1 MVLYSFIHSIIYYAT
16 TCRVHQVKTAREIAI
31 VSMAANKSPL
41 GGALRKLRRQ
51 MDVRTAQ
58 IVVTL
63 ILVYI
68 TAWTP
73 YAIVTLIEQFAPISD
88 NDYYSSLLL
97 PDDNNNATDVAS
109 AAGSIISC

>member
-1 MVLYSFIHSIIYYAT
+1 
-16 TCRVHQVKTAREIAI
+16 
-31 VSMAANKSPL
+31 MAANKSPL

-68 TAWTP
+68 VAWTP
-73 YAIVTLIEQFAPISD
+73 YAVVTLIEQFAPI
-88 NDYYSSLLL
+88 NDAALSLFNTTISFDATANYTTAPGNVLLL
-97 PDDNNNATDVAS
+97 TLTLSHYTA
-109 AAGSIISC
+109 IH

>member
-1 MVLYSFIHSIIYYAT
+1 
-16 TCRVHQVKTAREIAI
+16 
-31 VSMAANKSPL
+31 MAANKSPL

-68 TAWTP
+68 VAWTP
-73 YAIVTLIEQFAPISD
+73 YAVVTLIEQFAPINDAALSPAFNTTISSD
-88 NDYYSSLLL
+88 ATTNNTTAPGTILVLLTL
-97 PDDNNNATDVAS
+97 TLSHYTA
-109 AAGSIISC
+109 IH

>member
-1 MVLYSFIHSIIYYAT
+1 MNWK
-16 TCRVHQVKTAREIAI
+16 VKTAREIAV

-68 TAWTP
+68 VAWTP
-73 YAIVTLIEQFAPISD
+73 YAVVTLIEQFAPI
-88 NDYYSSLLL
+88 NDAALLSPFNNTNVNLIDAAANHSTAAGTTYVLLL
-97 PDDNNNATDVAS
+97 Y
-109 AAGSIISC
+109 GY